1 MKTEADYVTLEAEVK
16 EEFPDFKVVNKQESG
31 LMKAINVFLQVIT
44 FGQMKAFMTGFIT
57 TLGTTVYVPE
67 GWENRP
73 VASRLGV
80 LRHERV
86 HMRQARKYGRV
97 LFSLMYLLL
106 PLPTVFA
113 LCRRKFEQEAYEE
126 SLKALQ
132 EYHGD
137 AVLKDPAIKAR
148 MVAHFTSAE
157 YFWTWPW
164 SKSISM
170 WYDDTVGHLLS
181 KSVK

>member
-1 MKTEADYVTLEAEVK
+1 MKTEADYAALEDDVRA
-16 EEFPDFKVVNKQESG
+16 EFPNFKVVNKQESG
-31 LMKAINVFLQVIT
+31 LMKAIDVALKVIT
-44 FGQMKAFMTGFIT
+44 LGQMKRFMTGFIT
-57 TLGTTVYVPE
+57 TLGTTVYVPD
-67 GWENRP
+67 GWADRP
-73 VASRLGV
+73 VTSRLGV

-86 HMRQARKYGRV
+86 HMRQAKKHGRL

-106 PLPTVFA
+106 PVPTVFA

-137 AVLKDPAIKAR
+137 SVLKDPEVRSR
-148 MVAHFTSAE
+148 MIAHFTSAE

-164 SKSISM
+164 TKSISG
-170 WYDDTVGHLLS
+170 WYDATVGRLLS
-181 KSVK
+181 K